1 MTSLVLLV
9 PLVALPVEVLEFEEL
24 EFELLDE
31 LDELELDLVAT
42 GVGAWVVAGVA
53 AEVAVEL
60 GEALGAEVGA
70 ALAVVPFVSGAA
82 LLVPTDP
89 VDPEALK
96 LSLVEVLARPAW

>member
-1 MTSLVLLV
+1 MISLVLLV
-9 PLVALPVEVLEFEEL
+9 PLAELPVEVLEFEEL

-53 AEVAVEL
+53 AGAAVEL
-60 GEALGAEVGA
+60 GEALGADVGA
-70 ALAVVPFVSGAA
+70 ALAVVPVLSCAA
-82 LLVPTDP
+82 PAVPTDP

-96 LSLVEVLARPAW
+96 LWLGEVLARPAW